1 MFYRI
6 NRVRLS
12 GSLSALFLV
21 ASCIPALS
29 LGLPQVC
36 FCQEAEVTAK
46 PFSDEVVAK
55 ADKVLGEAGMK
66 RSGKTILVTEAATM
80 NRTISNLAKPR
91 RELKQL
97 QDAWKQTSNQLH
109 GNRQQFDSLNS
120 QELAIN
126 VQLAQP
132 GLDVN
137 THNRLVA
144 THNANVALMRQ
155 LETEKERIETK
166 LAQDRKAVIDAETA
180 YAQSVLAL
188 RSDFDSLKTTIEEKL
203 KLDNVKIAVKVFAT
217 NFATPTTLETATL
230 LGSLERRLKQLE
242 QEVFSENIPL
252 EVTDN
257 GSLYVNVLIGGKN
270 LRMVL
275 DSGASVLSLS
285 KAVADELGITI
296 PADAPRLQLVMAD
309 GRSIPGR
316 AVELPSVRIG
326 PFEATS
332 VRAAI
337 LDLAGIDAE
346 PLLGMSYLSNFK
358 FEIDTASK
366 TLKLLRVETE

>member
-1 MFYRI
+1 MEAD
-6 NRVRLS
+6 LES
-12 GSLSALFLV
+12 V
-21 ASCIPALS
+21 AA
-29 LGLPQVC
+29 
-36 FCQEAEVTAK
+36 
-46 PFSDEVVAK
+46 
-55 ADKVLGEAGMK
+55 
-66 RSGKTILVTEAATM
+66 
-80 NRTISNLAKPR
+80 
-91 RELKQL
+91 
-97 QDAWKQTSNQLH
+97 
-109 GNRQQFDSLNS
+109 NRQQFDSLNS
-120 QELAIN
+120 QEIAIN
-126 VQLAQP
+126 VQLAQA

-155 LETEKERIETK
+155 LENEKDRIEAK

-188 RSDFDSLKTTIEEKL
+188 RSDLNSLKTTIDEKL
-203 KLDNVKIAVKVFAT
+203 KLDPVKIAAKVAAT
-217 NFATPTTLETATL
+217 NFSTPATL
-230 LGSLERRLKQLE
+230 DTAVLLGPLERRLQQLE
-242 QEVFSENIPL
+242 KEVFSENIPL

-316 AVELPSVRIG
+316 AVDLASVRIG
-326 PFEATS
+326 PFEATG

-346 PLLGMSYLSNFK
+346 PLLGMSYLAISNSRS
-358 FEIDTASK
+358 TQPA
-366 TLKLLRVETE
+366 RR